1 MSKKII
7 LLILTL
13 TVFFAGFSQKSVND
27 YKYVV
32 VPNKFDFFEQ
42 ENKYQI
48 NELLEFL
55 FNKYGYEAFLDNEVL
70 PNDLNSNRCL
80 VMYANAKNIKSMF
93 TTKIVIE
100 LKDCNGNLI
109 VASDI
114 GKTRVKE
121 FNKAYT
127 AAIRDAFKSIRALNY
142 KYISSGN
149 TSNDIENEE
158 IQVLSSITKDYNSE
172 KANTEVKLLKKEIE
186 DLKKQKEMSMEMS
199 KKLEKASNPKADL
212 WEIEKSKEA
221 NPSESL
227 HVLYAQRIDGGFQ
240 LVNAEPRVVMILLKT
255 SAPNVY
261 AVKDKN
267 AIVYKQNDKWMY
279 SENNGVNKNEKELNI
294 KF

>member
-100 LKDCNGNLI
+100 LKDPTIRLLI
-109 VASDI
+109 MIVFI
-114 GKTRVKE
+114 LFILMLLLYLCFER
-121 FNKAYT
+121 
-127 AAIRDAFKSIRALNY
+127 
-142 KYISSGN
+142 KY
-149 TSNDIENEE
+149 
-158 IQVLSSITKDYNSE
+158 
-172 KANTEVKLLKKEIE
+172 
-186 DLKKQKEMSMEMS
+186 
-199 KKLEKASNPKADL
+199 
-212 WEIEKSKEA
+212 
-221 NPSESL
+221 
-227 HVLYAQRIDGGFQ
+227 
-240 LVNAEPRVVMILLKT
+240 
-255 SAPNVY
+255 
-261 AVKDKN
+261 
-267 AIVYKQNDKWMY
+267 
-279 SENNGVNKNEKELNI
+279 
-294 KF
+294 